1 MNHDN
6 NDEAL
11 GADFNSMRDSA
22 SPDFAPR
29 EPSSD
34 YLRQKLRER
43 RLGVDDRPLRSLS
56 LSNPKPVAT
65 MDDYIFATDDSQKDR
80 RRSRRASG
88 ARRASLQPNGSA
100 SQNQNPA
107 MASKVAQSAMDKL
120 TNENFDLKLRLRLM
134 EQKNHRLEEQLEHE
148 QEKTERLVEA
158 TAERDDL
165 EEENA
170 DLCARVEELQE
181 AVLNTEQKLLD
192 SWKMNSEVIRELE
205 KRDAD
210 IKEAL
215 DMYLDAESRLQAL
228 EQKYTACKLRR
239 DSSYFSNDADAA
251 STSKPFESPKTP
263 KRAPSKSNSNGDS
276 PLSRKQRSAS
286 TPIRN
291 GQLSGRYHKLV
302 RTISVSEIK
311 TNELRRQASVIAIAE
326 QDDEPHTANTPE
338 QRPRGLR
345 RLSATPQYDQMSVSS
360 YKTSSS
366 ERSRGLRMKFLE
378 GEQNE
383 DNESPST
390 KLWSSSVSPHSRTP
404 RQISDSSSRHA
415 PTASSWG
422 TSHWRAN
429 EETESVASSELP
441 ASSEKSAGDDTT
453 VIHEDPS
460 TEEDVSTP
468 TLTIPTEYYP
478 GHYPKWPGTPGKHFR
493 SSNMFFDGDG
503 VDQIPRTRRR

>member
-1 MNHDN
+1 MSHSNHDH
-6 NDEAL
+6 AL
-11 GADFNSMRDSA
+11 DADFSSRRDSA

-56 LSNPKPVAT
+56 LSNPQPVAT
-65 MDDYIFATDDSQKDR
+65 MDDYIFANDDSKKDR
-80 RRSRRASG
+80 RRSRASG
-88 ARRASLQPNGSA
+88 ARRSSLQPNGSA

-107 MASKVAQSAMDKL
+107 MASKEVQSTMDKL

-134 EQKNHRLEEQLEHE
+134 EQKNHGLQEQLEHE

-158 TAERDDL
+158 AAERDDL

-181 AVLNTEQKLLD
+181 SVLNTEQKLLD

-215 DMYLDAESRLQAL
+215 DMYLDAENRLQAL

-251 STSKPFESPKTP
+251 STSKTLESPRTP
-263 KRAPSKSNSNGDS
+263 KRAPSKSISNGHS
-276 PLSRKQRSAS
+276 PMSRKQRSAS

-311 TNELRRQASVIAIAE
+311 TNELRRQASVVAIAE
-326 QDDEPHTANTPE
+326 QDDESHTAHTPE
-338 QRPRGLR
+338 RRPRGLR

-378 GEQNE
+378 GEQN
-383 DNESPST
+383 DDTDSSPST
-390 KLWSSSVSPHSRTP
+390 KPWSTSVSPHSRTP
-404 RQISDSSSRHA
+404 RQLKNSSRHM
-415 PTASSWG
+415 PTPSTWD
-422 TSHWRAN
+422 TSHRRAN
-429 EETESVASSELP
+429 EETESVASSDLP
-441 ASSEKSAGDDTT
+441 APSETSAEDDTT
-453 VIHEDPS
+453 VIHGEPS

-468 TLTIPTEYYP
+468 TLTIPTEYHP

-493 SSNMFFDGDG
+493 ASNMLFDGDG

>member
-6 NDEAL
+6 NDDAL

-100 SQNQNPA
+100 S
-107 MASKVAQSAMDKL
+107 KL

-158 TAERDDL
+158 AAERDDL

-251 STSKPFESPKTP
+251 STSNFGALQCLPIRGRQDKSGTPRDMHHPLRPPWVLRTGGQMKRRKALRLQSCQHHRKRAQKTTLPLYTKIPRP
-263 KRAPSKSNSNGDS
+263 KR
-276 PLSRKQRSAS
+276 
-286 TPIRN
+286 
-291 GQLSGRYHKLV
+291 
-302 RTISVSEIK
+302 
-311 TNELRRQASVIAIAE
+311 
-326 QDDEPHTANTPE
+326 
-338 QRPRGLR
+338 
-345 RLSATPQYDQMSVSS
+345 MS
-360 YKTSSS
+360 
-366 ERSRGLRMKFLE
+366 
-378 GEQNE
+378 
-383 DNESPST
+383 
-390 KLWSSSVSPHSRTP
+390 P
-404 RQISDSSSRHA
+404 RQ
-415 PTASSWG
+415 P
-422 TSHWRAN
+422 
-429 EETESVASSELP
+429 
-441 ASSEKSAGDDTT
+441 
-453 VIHEDPS
+453 
-460 TEEDVSTP
+460 
-468 TLTIPTEYYP
+468 
-478 GHYPKWPGTPGKHFR
+478 
-493 SSNMFFDGDG
+493 
-503 VDQIPRTRRR
+503 